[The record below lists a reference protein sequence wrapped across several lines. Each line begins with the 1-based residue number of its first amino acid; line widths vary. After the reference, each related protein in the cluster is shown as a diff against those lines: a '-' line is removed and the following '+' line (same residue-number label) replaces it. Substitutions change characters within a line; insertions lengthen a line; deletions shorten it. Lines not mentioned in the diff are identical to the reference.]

1 MKNILLVRHLE
12 STKNLSLQFSAAESK
27 ESLTECAKKEGL
39 ALGKNIAEF
48 VKLTNLKV
56 KNIYSADSKRALE
69 TAGFISKS
77 LEVPI
82 VVNPN
87 LRSSSMGIMQGK
99 SEDEVRQSYPL
110 FIKQLKLWEV
120 GLYNSYEF
128 EKFEG
133 RESKESLENR
143 VMNAVDNIFD
153 IENEE
158 LKIIV
163 LHTSSLNAVL
173 INLAR
178 RFYNFPRDFWTS
190 PVSNYGGIYW
200 IELKEKNDEFSFK
213 GLNISSEQL
222 LKMVHSL

>member
-12 STKNLSLQFSAAESK
+12 STKNLSLQFSASESK
-27 ESLTECAKKEGL
+27 ESLTERAKKEGL
-39 ALGKNIAEF
+39 VLGKNIAEF
-48 VKLTNLKV
+48 VKVTNLKV
-56 KNIYSADSKRALE
+56 KNVYSADSNRALE
-69 TAGFISKS
+69 TAKFISNA
-77 LEVPI
+77 LELPVI
-82 VVNPN
+82 VSSN
-87 LRSSSMGIMQGK
+87 LCSSSMGIMQGK
-99 SEDEVRQSYPL
+99 SEDEVKQICPL

-128 EKFEG
+128 EKLEG
-133 RESKESLENR
+133 RESKELMENR
-143 VMNAVDNIFD
+143 VMNAIDNIFN
-153 IENEE
+153 IEDEE

-163 LHTSSLNAVL
+163 LHTSSLNATL

-200 IELKEKNDEFSFK
+200 VELKEKNDEFSFK

-222 LKMVHSL
+222 LEMAYSL